1 MRLSSRCFARGS
13 RCDGIRCCMS
23 QRHQAGVLSDVAGL
37 EFVEGRDV
45 DSFIVRQISLDRVSM
60 VR

>member
-1 MRLSSRCFARGS
+1 
-13 RCDGIRCCMS
+13 MS

-45 DSFIVRQISLDRVSM
+45 DSFIVRQISHDRVSM
-60 VR
+60 VRYIT